1 VLAPTITAVGDT
13 PVDYSWSAPQ
23 TQIINATGSGLSF
36 TLDDSLIFTNP
47 ECLIVTVNGVRARTA
62 GGIRHVGDGSTAYTL
77 PDRLGFNQ
85 SIIANNQV
93 KVYVNNIPQTLGT
106 DFVVEPYD
114 GTPREVI
121 FTTEPVIGSE
131 ILIYV
136 TTDVQCYV
144 NGDQLVFVEGQGL
157 EPGLGDVIAVTT
169 WNDPRQQRI
178 LSQCFVGP
186 VTTGIAVNEPYD
198 SVDFDVGDITE
209 DPGSYDYTQG
219 ATETTNSLD
228 LGVIITDPDRLW
240 VSVNGDRLFNNTGF
254 VINGTELVLTA
265 GILNV
270 NDVVMI
276 TQFANLVVPEAMA
289 FRIFQD
295 MRGVQATYRIT
306 ADTTTTTTA
315 AVSITDDTI
324 SVVNATALPEPDF
337 ANNIWGVITINAERI
352 MYRERNI
359 ANNTVSGLL
368 RGTAGT
374 AITAHVEGAT
384 VYNLG
389 RDNLLPEAYQNYI
402 VSNTFEGDSTTT
414 EFTATLIDLAQDD
427 STLRADTLEVYV
439 GGINQS
445 EHFIGDGVTNTFAL
459 NNVVAMPDSIVT
471 IDSDLQTVTT
481 NYTIS
486 GNTLTFV
493 TAPASQSVIV
503 VARYSIVAI
512 SPVQII
518 FETAPASGVEVILLV
533 RRGVTWYEPGVTTA
547 SNGEPLQITN
557 TAAARFLRGL

>member
-1 VLAPTITAVGDT
+1 
-13 PVDYSWSAPQ
+13 
-23 TQIINATGSGLSF
+23 
-36 TLDDSLIFTNP
+36 
-47 ECLIVTVNGVRARTA
+47 
-62 GGIRHVGDGSTAYTL
+62 
-77 PDRLGFNQ
+77 
-85 SIIANNQV
+85 
-93 KVYVNNIPQTLGT
+93 
-106 DFVVEPYD
+106 
-114 GTPREVI
+114 
-121 FTTEPVIGSE
+121 
-131 ILIYV
+131 
-136 TTDVQCYV
+136 
-144 NGDQLVFVEGQGL
+144 
-157 EPGLGDVIAVTT
+157 
-169 WNDPRQQRI
+169 
-178 LSQCFVGP
+178 
-186 VTTGIAVNEPYD
+186 
-198 SVDFDVGDITE
+198 
-209 DPGSYDYTQG
+209 
-219 ATETTNSLD
+219 
-228 LGVIITDPDRLW
+228 
-240 VSVNGDRLFNNTGF
+240 
-254 VINGTELVLTA
+254 
-265 GILNV
+265 
-270 NDVVMI
+270 MI
-276 TQFANLVVPEAMA
+276 TQFANAVVPEAMA

-315 AVSITDDTI
+315 TVSITDDTI

-337 ANNIWGVITINAERI
+337 ANNVWGVITINAERI
-352 MYRERNI
+352 MYRERNTV
-359 ANNTVSGLL
+359 NNTVSGLL

-402 VSNTFEGDSTTT
+402 VSNTFEGDGSST

-439 GGINQS
+439 GGIKQS

-459 NNVVAMPDSIVT
+459 NNVVALPDSIVT
-471 IDSDLQTVTT
+471 IDSDPQTLTT

-503 VARYSIVAI
+503 VALYSIVAI

-533 RRGVTWYEPGVTTA
+533 RRGVTWYAPGVTTA